1 MGEAEDEK
9 IINIGRHKGLAG
21 HPAYLCGW
29 RINALARMDE
39 WEGYFKSPAGRVD
52 YPELAALQGLD
63 FVRCGLY
70 DELISG
76 RLEDDAMHFVEYFDA
91 GAEVTD
97 EVVREHFSQRANNYD
112 VECLAFLLRRVG
124 LLGPAQGDVAIW
136 SLPDFASAEAIIPR
150 IPPGRAATTV
160 PGGAVQ
166 ERGTRADVRVG
177 LGPAQSVANSSRSA
191 GVGPKSS
198 RIQPMISSA

>member
-1 MGEAEDEK
+1 MVYLEFIDWDRSMPVDIFRHLVNQEGWVGEAEDEK

-97 EVVREHFSQRANNYD
+97 EAVREHFSQRADNYD
-112 VECLAFLLRRVG
+112 VERLAFLLRRVG

-136 SLPDFASAEAIIPR
+136 SLPDFASAEAIIR
-150 IPPGRAATTV
+150 ESRRAG
-160 PGGAVQ
+160 PL
-166 ERGTRADVRVG
+166 RPHRVG
-177 LGPAQSVANSSRSA
+177 LYKN
-191 GVGPKSS
+191 VGHEL
-198 RIQPMISSA
+198 M